1 MNQTIR
7 KGLDIQVLFDSN
19 LKRSTDSG
27 QKTAISNAHEPVSI
41 AQEPVSNAQEPLQKP
56 SLLKRSLR
64 GVVRYAYRLAKPIMR
79 PIAFRTRRYLTA
91 DLQQQIHETA
101 DLQRQIRGEI
111 RTEVEGLRASSVTQL
126 GMIESYGAALQQQ
139 IHETADLQR
148 QIRGE
153 IRAEVEGLRASLVTQ
168 LGVIESYGAA
178 SARRIAIGCGPDEVM
193 VRTEVGFLLCAASD
207 HALLACLLDTGE
219 LERGTR
225 MLIQKYLRPGD
236 VYVDIGANIGIHT
249 MAAARAMQG
258 KGKIIA
264 FEPFAGTMRML
275 EKSIFLN
282 GFSGV
287 TELHEAAVSNSNGR
301 RLLFLGATSGH
312 HSLYS
317 LETQTQGSQGPIEV
331 KVVCL
336 ESALPSNQRIDLL
349 KIDAEGAEL
358 EVLEGGM
365 NLITTNPDI
374 ALIVEFGP
382 SHLRRVGHTP
392 RQWLD
397 SFTHF
402 GFDYRAIN
410 PDTGMLEEWSI
421 GALEQV
427 ESINLFFAR
436 PGSTAWTRIQ

>member
-1 MNQTIR
+1 MNQSIR
-7 KGLDIQVLFDSN
+7 KNFDVQVAFDSN
-19 LKRSTDSG
+19 LKKQEIVSLN
-27 QKTAISNAHEPVSI
+27 QHEPV
-41 AQEPVSNAQEPLQKP
+41 QKQ
-56 SLLKRSLR
+56 SLLKRGLR
-64 GVVRYAYRLAKPIMR
+64 GIARYVYRLVKQIMR
-79 PIAFRTRRYLTA
+79 PIAVRMRRYLTA
-91 DLQQQIHETA
+91 ELQQQIHATA

-111 RTEVEGLRASSVTQL
+111 RPEV
-126 GMIESYGAALQQQ
+126 
-139 IHETADLQR
+139 D
-148 QIRGE
+148 
-153 IRAEVEGLRASLVTQ
+153 GLRASLVTQ

-178 SARRIAIGCGPDEVM
+178 SARRIAISCGPDEVM

-225 MLIQKYLRPGD
+225 ILIQKYLRPGD
-236 VYVDIGANIGIHT
+236 VYVDIGANIGLHT
-249 MAAARAMQG
+249 LAAARAMQG

-275 EKSIFLN
+275 EKSIALN
-282 GFSGV
+282 GFSGIA
-287 TELHEAAVSNSNGR
+287 ELHEAAVSNSNGP
-301 RLLFLGATSGH
+301 RLLFLGASSGH

-317 LETQTQGSQGPIEV
+317 LETQTQGAQGPIEV
-331 KVVCL
+331 KVVSL

-402 GFDYRAIN
+402 GFDFRAIN

-421 GALEQV
+421 NALEQV

-436 PGSTAWTRIQ
+436 PGSTAWAKVQ

>member
-1 MNQTIR
+1 MDHMNQSIR
-7 KGLDIQVLFDSN
+7 KNFDVQVAFDAN
-19 LKRSTDSG
+19 LKKQEIASLN
-27 QKTAISNAHEPVSI
+27 QHEPV
-41 AQEPVSNAQEPLQKP
+41 QKQ
-56 SLLKRSLR
+56 SLLKRGLR
-64 GVVRYAYRLAKPIMR
+64 GIARYAYRLAKPILR
-79 PIAFRTRRYLTA
+79 PIAVRIRRYLMA
-91 DLQQQIHETA
+91 DLQQQI
-101 DLQRQIRGEI
+101 RG
-111 RTEVEGLRASSVTQL
+111 
-126 GMIESYGAALQQQ
+126 
-139 IHETADLQR
+139 
-148 QIRGE
+148 
-153 IRAEVEGLRASLVTQ
+153 EVEGLRASLENK
-168 LGVIESYGAA
+168 LSVIESYGAA
-178 SARRIAIGCGPDEVM
+178 STRRIAISCGADEVM
-193 VRTEVGFLLCAASD
+193 VRTEVGYLLCAASD

-225 MLIQKYLRPGD
+225 ILIQKYLRPGD
-236 VYVDIGANIGIHT
+236 VYVDIGANIGLHT
-249 MAAARAMQG
+249 LAAARAMQG

-282 GFSGV
+282 GFSGIA
-287 TELHEAAVSNSNGR
+287 ELHEAAVANSNGP

-317 LETQTQGSQGPIEV
+317 LETQTQGAQGPFEV
-331 KVVCL
+331 KVVSL

-358 EVLEGGM
+358 EVLEGGI

-402 GFDYRAIN
+402 GFDYKAIN

>member
-1 MNQTIR
+1 MNQSIR
-7 KGLDIQVLFDSN
+7 KSFDVQVAFDSN
-19 LKRSTDSG
+19 LKKQEIVSLN
-27 QKTAISNAHEPVSI
+27 QYEPV
-41 AQEPVSNAQEPLQKP
+41 QKQ
-56 SLLKRSLR
+56 SLLKRGLR
-64 GVVRYAYRLAKPIMR
+64 GIARYVYRLVKLIMR
-79 PIAFRTRRYLTA
+79 PIAVRMRRYLTA
-91 DLQQQIHETA
+91 ELQQQI
-101 DLQRQIRGEI
+101 QG
-111 RTEVEGLRASSVTQL
+111 
-126 GMIESYGAALQQQ
+126 
-139 IHETADLQR
+139 TADLQR

-153 IRAEVEGLRASLVTQ
+153 IRAEVDGLRASLENK
-168 LGVIESYGAA
+168 LSAIESYGAA

-236 VYVDIGANIGIHT
+236 VYVDIGANIGMHT

-282 GFSGV
+282 GFSGI
-287 TELHEAAVSNSNGR
+287 TELHEAAVSNSDGR
-301 RLLFLGATSGH
+301 RLLFLGAASGH

-331 KVVCL
+331 KVVSL
-336 ESALPSNQRIDLL
+336 ESALPSSQRIDLL

-410 PDTGMLEEWSI
+410 PDTGVLEEWSI